1 MPERRQ
7 RSHLLTAPLA
17 AAAALS
23 IQCSSPPP
31 SPAPPAGLTAYRNF
45 TLYDGT
51 GRGPLTNAA
60 MVVENGR
67 VAWTGPAAAL
77 AVPAGVT
84 PVDFAGGYV
93 MPGLIDLHGHLGNTV
108 DLTQDKANY
117 TRESVERDLATYA
130 AYGVTT
136 VQSMGTDQDAI
147 FAVRNEQ
154 RAGRPTRARV
164 YTAGQG
170 IVFKGGYGGLA
181 GVNQPVATVAEAE
194 QAVNAQA
201 DKGVDV
207 IKLWLDDELGTMP
220 KMPVEMSR
228 AIIDAA
234 HKRNLRVVAHVFYLE
249 DARRLVDQDIDG
261 FVHGV
266 RDRPLD
272 PALIAK
278 MKERRT
284 WQLAGTLS
292 REASMFA
299 YGTPAPFLTDP
310 FFTRALSPGA
320 VKLLASAERQKTVAS
335 GPNFGKY
342 PAFLETAKQNYKM
355 LVDAGVEHG
364 TGTDSGPPGRFPGFF
379 EHWELELMV
388 QAGLTPR
395 QALTAATRHG
405 AEWLRSND
413 LGTLDIGKWADFLVL
428 EADPLADIKNTRR
441 IRAVYIAGQ
450 SVTTITQRAN

>member
-1 MPERRQ
+1 MLARR
-7 RSHLLTAPLA
+7 RPSSVP
-17 AAAALS
+17 AAALAATVAFCV
-23 IQCSSPPP
+23 QCSQPPP
-31 SPAPPAGLTAYRNF
+31 TPPAGVTAYRNF
-45 TLYDGT
+45 TVFDGT
-51 GRGPLTNAA
+51 DRDPVANAA
-60 MVVENGR
+60 MVVDNGR
-67 VAWTGPAAAL
+67 ITWIGPAASL
-77 AVPAGVT
+77 AAPPGVVPA
-84 PVDFAGGYV
+84 DLAGTFV
-93 MPGLIDLHGHLGNTV
+93 IPGLIDLHAHLGNTV
-108 DLTQDKANY
+108 DLTQDKGNY
-117 TRESVERDLATYA
+117 TRQSVERDLETYA

-147 FAVRNEQ
+147 FGVRNEQ
-154 RAGRPTRARV
+154 RIGRPTRARV

-220 KMPVEMSR
+220 KMPAAMSQ
-228 AIIDAA
+228 AIINAA
-234 HKRNLRVVAHVFYLE
+234 HTRNLRVLAHIFYVE
-249 DARRLVDQDIDG
+249 DARRLVSQGIDG

-272 PALIAK
+272 QTLVAEMAK
-278 MKERRT
+278 RGT
-284 WQLAGTLS
+284 WQVAGTLS

-299 YGTPAPFLTDP
+299 FGTPSPFLTNP
-310 FFTRALSPGA
+310 FFTRGVSPGA

-335 GPNFGKY
+335 GPNFKRY
-342 PAFLETAKQNYKM
+342 PAFLETAKRNYKM
-355 LVDAGVEHG
+355 LVDGGVLHG

-388 QAGLTPR
+388 AAGLTPK
-395 QALTAATRHG
+395 QALAAATRRG
-405 AEWLRSND
+405 AEWLRAKD
-413 LGTLDIGKWADFLVL
+413 LGTLETSKWADFVVL
-428 EADPLADIKNTRR
+428 DTDPLSDITNTRR

-450 SVTTITQRAN
+450 SVPTITQRAN

>member
-1 MPERRQ
+1 
-7 RSHLLTAPLA
+7 
-17 AAAALS
+17 
-23 IQCSSPPP
+23 
-31 SPAPPAGLTAYRNF
+31 
-45 TLYDGT
+45 
-51 GRGPLTNAA
+51 
-60 MVVENGR
+60 
-67 VAWTGPAAAL
+67 
-77 AVPAGVT
+77 
-84 PVDFAGGYV
+84 
-93 MPGLIDLHGHLGNTV
+93 
-108 DLTQDKANY
+108 
-117 TRESVERDLATYA
+117 
-130 AYGVTT
+130 
-136 VQSMGTDQDAI
+136 
-147 FAVRNEQ
+147 VRNEQ

-181 GVNQPVATVAEAE
+181 GVNQPVGTVAEAE

-201 DKGVDV
+201 DKGVDL

-220 KMPVEMSR
+220 KMPPEMTR
-228 AIIDAA
+228 AIIDTA
-234 HKRNLRVVAHVFYLE
+234 HKRNLRAVAHVFYLE

-284 WQLAGTLS
+284 WQVAGTLS

-310 FFTRALSPGA
+310 FFTRGVSPGA
-320 VKLLASAERQKTVAS
+320 VKLLASSERQKTVAS

-355 LVDAGVEHG
+355 LVDAGIEHG

-405 AEWLRSND
+405 AEWLRIND
-413 LGTLDIGKWADFLVL
+413 LGTLDIGKWADFVVL
-428 EADPLADIKNTRR
+428 EADPLADIRNTRR
-441 IRAVYIAGQ
+441 IRAVHIAGQ
-450 SVTTITQRAN
+450 PVPPITQRAN